1 MNANNPLLIEDE
13 ILSDRNT
20 DSNKLTGQGRRL
32 SDTIQKSLNIMEIRN
47 NSQERKITNNRSMTQ
62 NFRILFIFTSCSG
75 ILTTKFRK
83 FKPIH
88 ASWRCE

>member
-32 SDTIQKSLNIMEIRN
+32 SDTIQKSLNIMEIRD

-62 NFRILFIFTSCSG
+62 NSRIFIYFYILFKNFNNKI
-75 ILTTKFRK
+75 
-83 FKPIH
+83 
-88 ASWRCE
+88 

>member
-32 SDTIQKSLNIMEIRN
+32 SDTIQKSLNIMEIRD

-62 NFRILFIFTSCSG
+62 NFRINDFL
-75 ILTTKFRK
+75 FRK
-83 FKPIH
+83 
-88 ASWRCE
+88 C